1 MRSHRSEAGSAGND
15 LRNSHRKTED
25 VLDASD
31 AEDYKTLMNHTRT
44 SLRYGNNF
52 SSRSTR
58 LDVRGSGH
66 GELNDAVPSPFTSR
80 SSSSKLTDYDPY
92 KASGNFSN
100 IRGTSKRYNLPRIY
114 YFQRYILI
122 ISIFIPKNEL

>member
-1 MRSHRSEAGSAGND
+1 MRSHRSGVVSSGND
-15 LRNSHRKTED
+15 LSNSHRKTED
-25 VLDASD
+25 VLDASE

-58 LDVRGSGH
+58 LNVRGSGE

-92 KASGNFSN
+92 KASGNLSN
-100 IRGTSKRYNLPRIY
+100 IRRPSKR
-114 YFQRYILI
+114 
-122 ISIFIPKNEL
+122 